1 MLAETEGGD
10 RTQHLPWDTKLEWLQ
25 QHFQQGSAGV
35 GLWGSHYTDNL
46 TLLVCCHPQRK
57 YYINQQILI

>member
-10 RTQHLPWDTKLEWLQ
+10 TTQHLPGDTKLEWL
-25 QHFQQGSAGV
+25 QQGSAGV

-46 TLLVCCHPQRK
+46 TLLVCYHPQRK
-57 YYINQQILI
+57 YYYINQQILI

>member
-10 RTQHLPWDTKLEWLQ
+10 RTQHLPGDTKLEWLQ

-35 GLWGSHYTDNL
+35 GL
-46 TLLVCCHPQRK
+46 
-57 YYINQQILI
+57 